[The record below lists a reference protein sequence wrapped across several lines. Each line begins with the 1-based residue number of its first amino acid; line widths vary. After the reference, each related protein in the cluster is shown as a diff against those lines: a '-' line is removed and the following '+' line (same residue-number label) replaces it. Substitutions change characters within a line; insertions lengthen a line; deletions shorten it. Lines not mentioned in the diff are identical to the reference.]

1 MGNIQ
6 ARLTI
11 LFLGA
16 FLLALASA
24 AIAEDGKKSI
34 TIEEKKTGKKLQI
47 TICEDAAGEPA
58 DVKSLEEAQRNLH
71 SVQQK
76 DTLEKELTNLPGSF
90 YDNLHFR
97 IDEELELILRNPPKP
112 NPENLRNGPD
122 YSDFPSILI
131 RYPVKVRTAPAK
143 HASTKATAKDPRR
156 RSLAARGGYT
166 RKVVEIDISPIILK
180 YAVMYD
186 VDPWLVKAIIEV
198 ESNYRPLA
206 CSRAGARGLMQL
218 MPRTAARL
226 GVKDIYDPE
235 QNIAGG
241 TRYIKAMLDHFNND
255 PQLAIAAY
263 NAGPGSVQKY
273 KGIPPYQETQRY
285 VVKVLN
291 AWGKK

>member
-1 MGNIQ
+1 
-6 ARLTI
+6 
-11 LFLGA
+11 
-16 FLLALASA
+16 
-24 AIAEDGKKSI
+24 
-34 TIEEKKTGKKLQI
+34 
-47 TICEDAAGEPA
+47 
-58 DVKSLEEAQRNLH
+58 
-71 SVQQK
+71 
-76 DTLEKELTNLPGSF
+76 
-90 YDNLHFR
+90 
-97 IDEELELILRNPPKP
+97 
-112 NPENLRNGPD
+112 
-122 YSDFPSILI
+122 
-131 RYPVKVRTAPAK
+131 
-143 HASTKATAKDPRR
+143 
-156 RSLAARGGYT
+156 
-166 RKVVEIDISPIILK
+166 
-180 YAVMYD
+180 MYD